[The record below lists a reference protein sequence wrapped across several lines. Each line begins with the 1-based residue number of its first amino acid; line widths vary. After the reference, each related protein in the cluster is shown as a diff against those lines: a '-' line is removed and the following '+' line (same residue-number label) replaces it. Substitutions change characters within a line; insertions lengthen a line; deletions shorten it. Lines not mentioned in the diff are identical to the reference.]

1 MKGIVVEDGT
11 ANLKTQAFLGCVR
24 GSILDGESTNYLRE
38 GFVQSSQP
46 SQNVDGCKSHIGKPP

>member
-11 ANLKTQAFLGCVR
+11 ANLKAQAFLGCVR
-24 GSILDGESTNYLRE
+24 GSILDGESAKYLCV

-46 SQNVDGCKSHIGKPP
+46 SQNVDGCKSHIGQPP